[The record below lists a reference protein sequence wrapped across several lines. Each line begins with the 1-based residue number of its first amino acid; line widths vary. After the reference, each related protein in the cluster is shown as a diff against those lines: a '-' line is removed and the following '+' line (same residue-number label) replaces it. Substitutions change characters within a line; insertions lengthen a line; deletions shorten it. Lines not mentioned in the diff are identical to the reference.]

1 MATPHNYDYII
12 VGAGASGCV
21 LANRLSADPS
31 VSVLLLEAGIPDT
44 PPEFR
49 DALAVI
55 KTWDPKYDWGYKSE
69 PVPGLNDRTVG
80 LIRGKVLGGGTSVHA
95 LMHVRGNRRDYD
107 AWNFLGNE
115 GWSFDELLPYF
126 KKSENFEGG
135 ETEYRGVGGP
145 LSVRRNPNPTSAAQ
159 AFLDSAVELGF
170 KGPDWDY
177 NDSTQEN
184 TAGRYQLVI
193 TGDMKR
199 DSASFAFLHP
209 VLDRPNLTLLTGAE
223 ATRIIFEGNVASG
236 VEFVRN
242 GLTETARASREV
254 IASAGAYHTPKLL
267 MLSGIG
273 PEEQLREHGI
283 AVVSDLPGV
292 GQNLIDHVLLP
303 LMYHSK
309 KELPEPDFVAEAGL
323 FARTRAGMEAASPD
337 LQVNFNAGVH
347 ALAPP
352 GIGHFFMFIIV
363 LVQPQSRG
371 SVTLRSAN
379 PSDSPRI
386 QPNYMACDAD
396 VEVLRQGIDLCRKLT
411 NTSPLSEYNG
421 GELNLGLDKSEQ
433 EIREFIRNNG
443 STIWHPVGSCKMG
456 RDRYAVVDPQLR
468 VHGVKG
474 LRVIDASIMPTIPAG
489 NPAAACMMIGEKGAD
504 LVLSAK

>member
-1 MATPHNYDYII
+1 MTAAKSYDYII

-31 VSVLLLEAGIPDT
+31 VSVLLLEAGIPDAA
-44 PPEFR
+44 PEFR

-69 PVPGLNDRTVG
+69 PVPGLNGRTIG

-115 GWSFDELLPYF
+115 GWGFDELLPYF
-126 KKSENFEGG
+126 KKSENFDGG
-135 ETEYRGVGGP
+135 ESQYRGCGGL
-145 LSVRRNPNPTSAAQ
+145 LSVRRNPAPTCAAL
-159 AFLDSAVELGF
+159 AFLDGAVELGF
-170 KGPDWDY
+170 QGPDWDY
-177 NDSTQEN
+177 NGPIQEN
-184 TAGRYQLVI
+184 SAGRYQLVV
-193 TGDMKR
+193 TEDLKR

-223 ATRIIFEGNVASG
+223 ATRIICDKGEARG
-236 VEFVRN
+236 VEFVRE
-242 GLTETARASREV
+242 GRSETALAGREV

-273 PEEQLREHGI
+273 PAEQLRSHGI
-283 AVVSDLPGV
+283 DLVADLPGV

-309 KELPEPDFVAEAGL
+309 KELPEPAFVAEAGL
-323 FARTRAGMEAASPD
+323 FASSRLGLEAASPD
-337 LQVNFNAGVH
+337 LQINFNAGVH

-352 GIGHFFMFIIV
+352 GLGHFFMFVIV

-371 SVTLRSAN
+371 SVTLASAD
-379 PSDSPRI
+379 PFDAPLL
-386 QPNYMACDAD
+386 QPNYLACDTD
-396 VEVLRQGIDLCRKLT
+396 TEVLRQGIELCRRLT
-411 NTSPLSEYNG
+411 RTAALSTYSG
-421 GELNLGLDKSEQ
+421 GEINLGLDKGEN
-433 EIREFIRNNG
+433 EIRDFIRNNS
-443 STIWHPVGSCKMG
+443 STIWHPVGTCKMG
-456 RDRYAVVDPQLR
+456 RDRNAVVDPQLR
-468 VHGVKG
+468 VHGVG
-474 LRVIDASIMPTIPAG
+474 RLRVVDASIMPTIPAG

-504 LVLSAK
+504 LIRAKA